1 MSSQPRGRP
10 RTDPHIRFNAEVSY
24 WNLAMQSGSLALPC
38 ADNKKAIHLMH
49 RMNMARAAVRDTQPG
64 RFLPWDEYVVRLNG
78 ASIIILPKED
88 LVDVTQI
95 TQADGSPISPEMWKR
110 AAEQPIGAPEP
121 SAQFTA
127 SLATPKPASTPTFRG
142 HSGVFPKMPPPPE
155 TFDPNAPLDLDKE

>member
-1 MSSQPRGRP
+1 
-10 RTDPHIRFNAEVSY
+10 
-24 WNLAMQSGSLALPC
+24 
-38 ADNKKAIHLMH
+38 
-49 RMNMARAAVRDTQPG
+49 
-64 RFLPWDEYVVRLNG
+64 VVRLNG
-78 ASIIILPKED
+78 ASITITPKQD

-95 TQADGSPISPEMWKR
+95 TQADGSPISPEMWRR

-127 SLATPKPASTPTFRG
+127 SLVENKASTSVYRG